1 MWHRYSE
8 MRSRFI
14 LVGGVLII
22 FSFAA
27 LKKALEIISNNRDV
41 FPLYGSILHPSPQS
55 IVALQNPGEVA
66 TPMIAAV
73 LLLLF
78 ACLAGA
84 ASIALVVAGLISRSP
99 R

>member
-1 MWHRYSE
+1 MQRRYSE

-14 LVGGVLII
+14 PLGGVLII
-22 FSFAA
+22 FSFVA
-27 LKKALEIISNNRDV
+27 LKKALEIISNNMDV
-41 FPLYGSILHPSPQS
+41 FSFYGSILHPSPQS

-78 ACLAGA
+78 ACLSGA
-84 ASIALVVAGLISRSP
+84 ASIALIVAGLISRSP